1 MIIFRDIVK
10 SFGTYLPEHR
20 AADQGVIIESAQL
33 ISGFLPDYE
42 PNTLY
47 IGSSLYIPVDYHK
60 NELSYLCITEPDE
73 ALPDCPSNVKL
84 LALHG
89 SITLREVYDT
99 VQEQLISDRRYTQC
113 HRRLFDAL
121 LDGADIQ
128 QLADT
133 AYEVLG
139 NPFFLFDANLNVLC
153 GRMDQ
158 THDKIDL
165 SFWHGYI
172 DNGYMPT
179 NEGDYFKKFG
189 LFKAI
194 ERNQKPF
201 ITKDGIRD
209 TKKIIGRL
217 SYGSQI
223 LGFVIIAEL
232 GRPFRKE
239 DIAITELLCH
249 VLALRM
255 KLNPGTANS
264 KEYADDFLLTDILLG
279 KLRDNRQIR
288 ERMAYFDW
296 KERQFNQILAIGA
309 KLGQLERLAMSK
321 IRSLI
326 QQIFPYSKMATID
339 RYIVVLLSGESGTGL
354 ISDGQKAELRKCLNQ
369 NQLLCGISD
378 IFSDISE
385 SRCYYEQC
393 LSAVDLGNKI
403 EPGENVFFFAQYA
416 MYHVIL
422 TLAQAGE
429 LRKFC
434 HTGVLKLWAHDR
446 ENQSELTHTL
456 YTWLT
461 HDRNVVRSASALK
474 IHRNTMNYRLERIAA
489 IGGSILEETNSLD
502 RMLFTCRALE
512 MVSNDLLTL

>member
-1 MIIFRDIVK
+1 MIEFRNIVK
-10 SFGTYLPEHR
+10 CFGAYQPEPR
-20 AADQGVIIESAQL
+20 AFNQGAAIGSVQL
-33 ISGFLPDYE
+33 VSGFLQDYDQY
-42 PNTLY
+42 TLY
-47 IGSSLYIPVDYHK
+47 IGSSLYIPADYQEK
-60 NELSYLCITEPDE
+60 ELSYLCIALPDE
-73 ALPDCPSNVKL
+73 PVPDCPSNVNL
-84 LALHG
+84 LTLHG
-89 SITLREVYDT
+89 AITPQEAYEV
-99 VQEQLISDRRYTQC
+99 VQEMLTSNRRYTQC
-113 HRRLFDAL
+113 HRRLADAL
-121 LDGADIQ
+121 LGEADLQ

-139 NPFFLFDANLNVLC
+139 NPFILFDANLNILC
-153 GRMDQ
+153 ERMDQ
-158 THDKIDL
+158 AHDNVDL
-165 SFWHGYI
+165 PFWNAYI

-179 NEGDYFKKFG
+179 SVGDYFKKYG
-189 LFKAI
+189 IFKAI

-201 ITKDGIRD
+201 VTKDGVREI
-209 TKKIIGRL
+209 TKIIGKL
-217 SYGSQI
+217 SCENQM
-223 LGFVIIAEL
+223 LGFVIVVEL

-249 VLALRM
+249 VLALRI
-255 KLNPGTANS
+255 KLNHGITNS
-264 KEYADDFLLTDILLG
+264 REPSDDFLLTDILLG

-288 ERMAYFDW
+288 ERMAYFNW
-296 KERQFNQILAIGA
+296 KERQFNQIMAIGA
-309 KLGQLERLAMSK
+309 KLGQLERLAISK

-354 ISDGQKAELRKCLNQ
+354 ISEGQKMELRKCLNQ

-378 IFSDISE
+378 VFSDISE

-393 LSAVDLGNKI
+393 LSAVDLGNKL
-403 EPGENVFFFAQYA
+403 EPGENVFFFSQYA

-429 LRKFC
+429 LRKYC
-434 HTGVLKLWAHDR
+434 HTGVLKVWEHDR
-446 ENQSELTHTL
+446 ANQSELTHTL

-474 IHRNTMNYRLERIAA
+474 IHRNTMNYRLERIGA
-489 IGGSILEETNSLD
+489 IGGSIMEETNSLD